1 MEGNR
6 DSLSFEEATTTKK
19 EINENQWHEI
29 KNTPFYAVGNKKDGY
44 TICLA
49 GCAVSPIKFERISKA
64 IEFVSKKPWDLLLVS
79 TAIYNERIQEIK
91 AERSKKICANIE
103 NI

>member
-1 MEGNR
+1 MEENQK
-6 DSLSFEEATTTKK
+6 SLSFEEATKTK
-19 EINENQWHEI
+19 EEVNENQWHEI

-49 GCAVSPIKFERISKA
+49 GCAVSPIKFERISKV
-64 IEFVSKKPWDLLLVS
+64 IEYIAKKPWDLILVS

-91 AERSKKICANIE
+91 AERSKNI
-103 NI
+103 